1 MSENNQ
7 ITTEITEAEFCIS
20 DEELERRVA
29 IFGRFRELLV
39 EQRDRFQNYLTVLDK
54 QKTLIESGSA
64 DDLSVHIEMEEKIIA
79 DIFSIQKCIEPMRTV
94 FEFEWAGNTAP
105 AGVSELEDCLET
117 LKNEAVLRV
126 NENKKLLQSRMNV
139 LRTEMKVIKNNPF
152 MLKRRSVYNES
163 SAASL
168 LDING

>member
-1 MSENNQ
+1 MSENYQ
-7 ITTEITEAEFCIS
+7 IAPEIAEAEVFIS
-20 DEELERRVA
+20 DEELEQRVA
-29 IFGRFRELLV
+29 IIRRFRELLV

-79 DIFSIQKCIEPMRTV
+79 DIFSVQKCIEPMRAV
-94 FEFEWAGNTAP
+94 FANEWAENNAP
-105 AGVSELEDCLET
+105 TNVAELQNSLET
-117 LKNEAVLRV
+117 LKSEAVLRV

-139 LRTEMKVIKNNPF
+139 LRTEMKTIKNNPF
-152 MLKRRSVYNES
+152 ILKRKTIYNES
-163 SAASL
+163 NSASL